1 MNEPS
6 KWSGLCA
13 VAGPIVRAKV
23 RRLAVRHRLQ
33 RCDRDDLEQEIYVT
47 LLACRA
53 DVLSMSVRGEPS
65 GDGSPGRQPDD
76 GQPVEERPHL
86 VREVDRLAESLVR
99 GWPFRRPDRPLRP
112 LRPSA
117 AAVRAAR
124 SSSGRPDAHD
134 LRLDVAVAL
143 AGLPEDVRTLCAQLV
158 TDDLASPAH
167 IHPVQSEVSA
177 PWALAGR
184 AVALR
189 QLFTSLDL
197 HHYL

>member
-23 RRLAVRHRLQ
+23 IQLAVRHRLQ
-33 RCDRDDLEQEIYVT
+33 RCDRDDLGQEIYLT
-47 LLACRA
+47 LLAARA
-53 DVLSMSVRGEPS
+53 ANRPSVLVRSEPS
-65 GDGSPGRQPDD
+65 GDGSPGRQPND
-76 GQPVEERPHL
+76 GQPMEEHAHL
-86 VREVDRLAESLVR
+86 LREVDRLAASLVR
-99 GWPFRRPDRPLRP
+99 GWPFRRRERPLQ
-112 LRPSA
+112 PSGT
-117 AAVRAAR
+117 AVWAAR
-124 SSSGRPDAHD
+124 PSSGRPDAHD

-158 TDDLASPAH
+158 TDDLASPDH
-167 IHPVQSEVSA
+167 IHPAQSEVSA